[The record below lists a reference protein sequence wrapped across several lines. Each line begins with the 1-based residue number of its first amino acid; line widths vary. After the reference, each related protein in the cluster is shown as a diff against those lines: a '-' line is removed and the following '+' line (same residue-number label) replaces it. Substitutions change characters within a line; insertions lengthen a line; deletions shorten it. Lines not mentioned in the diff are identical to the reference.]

1 MNSSLRGPEAPVNL
15 DRLVLS
21 TILVVSSAD
30 FLLWEVTPGC
40 SIVLWLMMVVGLLAW
55 NRSQFWS
62 QAKLPLLLFGGALVQ
77 SVLAFNFS
85 NTLVLLVLLLV
96 LIGGTFYHAL
106 PSGWPRWSEAAWA
119 QIKAPARWG
128 WLAGEII
135 FHPLRTGKNVRGS
148 ILAVW
153 SWGGLLLPAFGL
165 GLAFLFLLSSGNA
178 ILGDWFHLTL
188 HHLWTWLW
196 SFNLSIERI
205 LFWSLVATM
214 ALAFFRPA
222 PAPVSARWWTHQ
234 FSRYP
239 LSALPARDTI
249 RSLAILAVVNVVFF
263 VTNIIDVFYLWAQA
277 RLPAE
282 VSPSQ
287 FLHQGTAQLIVAIV
301 LAALVLVVLFY
312 QHPTVTRSTGLRLL
326 ANGWILQNLFLV
338 GGVFLRLKLYVEEY
352 QLSYLRV
359 GVALFLLLVSVG
371 LGLLALYVAGRLSLN
386 QLVWRN
392 ALATFVLFYL
402 LQFGDV
408 GGWIARYNV
417 AQWLRQ
423 PERSL
428 DIDYLYY
435 RIGPSAWPSLTLVA
449 THHLGSPAQREAL
462 ARIWCQPGERS
473 SDWRSWQLRRAW
485 QEQEQLDAKLPRPE
499 NP

>member
-1 MNSSLRGPEAPVNL
+1 MVG
-15 DRLVLS
+15 
-21 TILVVSSAD
+21 SAD
-30 FLLWEVTPGC
+30 FLLWGVRPGC
-40 SIVLWLMMVVGLLAW
+40 SLALWLLIVVGLLAW
-55 NRSQFWS
+55 NRPQFWS
-62 QAKLPLLLFGGALVQ
+62 QTKFPLLLFGGALLQ
-77 SVLAFNFS
+77 SAVAFNFS
-85 NTLVLLVLLLV
+85 NWLILAVLLLV
-96 LIGGTFYHAL
+96 LVGGTFYHAL

-119 QIKAPARWG
+119 QIKAPGRWI
-128 WLAGEII
+128 WLAQEIF
-135 FHPLRTGKNVRGS
+135 FHPFRTGKNVSGT

-153 SWGGLLLPAFGL
+153 SWSGLLWPAFAL
-165 GLAFLFLLSSGNA
+165 GLAFLFLLGSGNA
-178 ILGDWFHLTL
+178 ILGDWLNFVL

-205 LFWSLVATM
+205 LFWSVIATM
-214 ALAFFRPA
+214 ALAFFIPA
-222 PAPVSARWWTHQ
+222 QAPSSARWWTHQ
-234 FSRYP
+234 FSRLP
-239 LSALPARDTI
+239 LPALPARDVI

-263 VTNIIDVFYLWAQA
+263 VTNVIDVFYLWAQA
-277 RLPAE
+277 RIPDE

-287 FLHQGTAQLIVAIV
+287 FLHQGTGQLIVAIV

-312 QHPTVTRSTGLRLL
+312 QHPTVTRSIGLRLW
-326 ANGWILQNLFLV
+326 AYAWILQNLFLV

-392 ALATFVLFYL
+392 SLATFALFYL

-408 GGWIARYNV
+408 GRWIAYYNV

-435 RIGPSAWPSLTLVA
+435 RIGPSAWPALNIVA

-462 ARIWCQPGERS
+462 ARMQYAPGGRS
-473 SDWRSWQLRRAW
+473 TEWRSWQFRLS
-485 QEQEQLDAKLPRPE
+485 QLEKEQLDAKLPRPE
-499 NP
+499 NSSRALP